1 MARKT
6 TQLSQQ
12 HPAAVRYAGEY
23 KSKQL
28 SRREFLARATA
39 LGVSSAAAYGLVG
52 LVAPSQAQ
60 AAPQQG
66 GTLRCQMEVRA
77 LKDTR
82 TFDWPEIANVTR
94 GTLEYL
100 VEYNSDGSF
109 RGMLLERW
117 AANADATEF
126 TLYLRKGIKWNN
138 GDDFT
143 AEDVVRNF
151 ARWADKTVEG
161 NSMAGRM
168 ATLIDPETQMLID
181 GSVTAVDDHT
191 VLVSMP
197 RPDITIIPSIA
208 DYPAAVVHSSYDPNQ
223 MIDLVGTG
231 PYVVERNEP
240 GVGATLARNEA
251 HEWWGTE
258 IYGGPYLDRI
268 EYVDAGSDPA
278 NWLAAAQ
285 ADEVDMVHRSEGVLA
300 EQLSELGWTLSEVA
314 TAATVVVRA
323 NQRAEVVG
331 VRPYAEKRVRRALQM
346 AVDNVRVL
354 DEAADGKGVVGENH
368 HVAPVHP
375 EYAKLPA
382 MSYDP
387 DTARAFME
395 QTGMKDFEHEL
406 ISSEESW
413 VKNTADA
420 VAAQLNEAGIKVK
433 RSVLPGDEF
442 RDNWMNYPFSAT
454 SWNHR
459 PLGVQ
464 IHALAYRSG
473 EAWNEFGWSNKEF
486 DDLLAEALSLADA
499 YQRRKVMKQMEKLI
513 QNDGVTIQPIW
524 SKIFRNAKPGLSGVG
539 QQISFE
545 HHHYKFGWES

>member
-1 MARKT
+1 MARTKT
-6 TQLSQQ
+6 PLKLQ
-12 HPAAVRYAGEY
+12 HPAAERYAGEY
-23 KSKQL
+23 RAKQI

-39 LGVSSAAAYGLVG
+39 LGVSSAAAYGLIG
-52 LVAPSQAQ
+52 SVAPSQAQ
-60 AAPQQG
+60 AASKQG

-100 VEYNSDGSF
+100 VEYNNDGSF

-117 AANADATEF
+117 AANEDATEF
-126 TLYLRKGIKWNN
+126 TLYLREGIKWSN

-168 ATLIDPETQMLID
+168 ATLIDPETQKLIE
-181 GSVTAVDDHT
+181 GSVTAVNEHT

-197 RPDITIIPSIA
+197 TPDITIIPSIA
-208 DYPAAVVHSSYDPNQ
+208 DYPAAVVHSNYDPGQ
-223 MIDLVGTG
+223 MADLVGTG
-231 PYVVERNEP
+231 PYVIERCEP
-240 GVGATLARNEA
+240 GVGATLVRNDA
-251 HEWWGTE
+251 HGWWGSE
-258 IYGGPYLDRI
+258 LFGGPYLDRI
-268 EYVDAGSDPA
+268 EYVDSGSDPA

-300 EQLSELGWTLSEVA
+300 EQLSELGWDLSEVA
-314 TAATVVVRA
+314 TAATVVVRP
-323 NQRAEVVG
+323 NQKAEVDG
-331 VRPYAEKRVRRALQM
+331 ARPYADLRVRQALQM
-346 AVDNVRVL
+346 AVDNALVL
-354 DEAADGKGVVGENH
+354 EQAAHGDGLVAENH

-382 MSYDP
+382 MPYDP
-387 DTARAFME
+387 DRARTYME
-395 QTGMKDFEHEL
+395 RAEMSDFEHEL
-406 ISSEESW
+406 ISGEESW
-413 VKNTADA
+413 VKNMADA
-420 VAAQLNEAGIKVK
+420 VAAQLNAAGIKVK
-433 RSVLPGDEF
+433 RTVLPGEEV
-442 RDNWMNYPFSAT
+442 RENWMNYPFSTT
-454 SWNHR
+454 SWIHR

-473 EAWNEFGWSNKEF
+473 ETWNEFGWSNKEF
-486 DDLLAEALSLADA
+486 DALLGKALSLSDA
-499 YQRRKVMKQMEKLI
+499 NERRNVMEQMEQLI
-513 QNDGVTIQPIW
+513 QDDGVTIQPVW
-524 SKIFRNAKPGLSGVG
+524 SKIFRNAKPGLSGVD

-545 HHHYKFGWES
+545 HRHYSFAWSA

>member
-6 TQLSQQ
+6 TRSSQQ
-12 HPAAVRYAGEY
+12 HPAAARYAGEY
-23 KSKQL
+23 RAQLL

-39 LGVSSAAAYGLVG
+39 LGVSSAAAYGLIG
-52 LVAPSQAQ
+52 AVAPSRAQ
-60 AAPQQG
+60 VAPKQG

-100 VEYNSDGSF
+100 VEYNNDGSF

-126 TLYLRKGIKWNN
+126 TLYLRQGIKWSN

-168 ATLIDPETQMLID
+168 ATLIDPETQKLID
-181 GSVTAVDDHT
+181 GSVTAVDEHT
-191 VLVSMP
+191 ILVRMP
-197 RPDITIIPSIA
+197 TPDITIIPSIA
-208 DYPAAVVHSSYDPNQ
+208 DYPAAVVHSSYDPDQ
-223 MIDLVGTG
+223 ISDLVGTG
-231 PYVVERNEP
+231 PYVIERCEP
-240 GVGATLARNEA
+240 GVGAALVRNTA
-251 HEWWGTE
+251 HDWWGTE
-258 IYGGPYLDRI
+258 LFGGPYLDRI
-268 EYVDAGSDPA
+268 EYIDSGSDPA

-285 ADEVDMVHRSEGVLA
+285 ADEVDMVHRSEGALA
-300 EQLSELGWTLSEVA
+300 EQLSDLGWDLSEVA
-314 TAATVVVRA
+314 TAATVVVRP
-323 NQRAEVVG
+323 NQQAEVDG
-331 VRPYAEKRVRRALQM
+331 KRPYGDHRVRQALQM
-346 AVDNVRVL
+346 AVDNARVL
-354 DEAADGKGVVGENH
+354 EDAADGKGLVAENH

-382 MSYDP
+382 MPYDP
-387 DTARAFME
+387 ERARTYME
-395 QTGMKDFEHEL
+395 RAEVADFEHEL
-406 ISSEESW
+406 ISGEESW
-413 VKNTADA
+413 VKHTADA
-420 VAAQLNEAGIKVK
+420 VAAQLNAAGIKVK
-433 RSVLPGDEF
+433 RTVLPSSEY
-442 RDNWMNYPFSAT
+442 RDNWMNYPFSTT
-454 SWNHR
+454 SWIHR

-473 EAWNEFGWSNKEF
+473 ETWNEFGWSNPEF
-486 DDLLAEALSLADA
+486 DALLAEALSLADA
-499 YQRRKVMKQMEKLI
+499 YARRKVMERMQKLI
-513 QNDGVTIQPIW
+513 QDDGVTIQPVW
-524 SKIFRNAKPGLSGVG
+524 SKIFRNAKPELTGVD

-545 HHHYKFGWES
+545 HHHYKFGWAG